1 MRKGKVQAIQI
12 LLHIANLNTSVHI
25 YHGGDENNPSR
36 VIFLKFIEQRKSNSQ
51 WINSPVI
58 CGD

>member
-1 MRKGKVQAIQI
+1 MQVIQI
-12 LLHIANLNTSVHI
+12 LPHIANLNTSVHI

-36 VIFLKFIEQRKSNSQ
+36 IIFLKFIEQRKSNSQ